1 MATLSVSWRLFFQP
15 EIQERVK
22 VAASSFEEARNLAL
36 KAMGEVDS
44 GTRQASMGGVGAQRG
59 AVTGFT
65 TEAGNVFKQLRLDW
79 DTSKSETIDVMT
91 VGQKTAS
98 HFSRDPGRSE
108 EASEGEHP
116 EMSTRG
122 SNQVS
127 GSLRRIPR
135 VISALRAQVSPYRVI
150 EAQSSEAEAI
160 ADWIELHFPVI
171 GMQIDWSKVSS
182 SRCIEWSETA
192 DLVRAFATIIRDL
205 PSQTTV
211 VVTWS
216 DALYPSLEMP
226 LSSVARVA
234 PEIFESCFDTWIIC
248 QAENWCIEA
257 HHEGTLC
264 FGHGRPS
271 FVFLGIKQS

>member
-1 MATLSVSWRLFFQP
+1 
-15 EIQERVK
+15 
-22 VAASSFEEARNLAL
+22 
-36 KAMGEVDS
+36 
-44 GTRQASMGGVGAQRG
+44 
-59 AVTGFT
+59 
-65 TEAGNVFKQLRLDW
+65 
-79 DTSKSETIDVMT
+79 
-91 VGQKTAS
+91 
-98 HFSRDPGRSE
+98 
-108 EASEGEHP
+108 
-116 EMSTRG
+116 MSTRG

-264 FGHGRPS
+264 FGHGRPVLYS
-271 FVFLGIKQS
+271 WESGKAKCERSVRHHSHSIHFGCGREVFGAFGDMIRIP